1 MDFRERKNI
10 SFSTLIVS
18 EGKRVEGLKRAIL
31 KRGKIYPNN
40 LLKVDS
46 FINHQ
51 IDPELMQEIGKEFA
65 HYFEK
70 YQPTKV
76 VTIESSGIAPALM
89 AALSLQV
96 PLVFA
101 KKTLPSTLMKDDV
114 YSADVFSFT
123 KNVVSKVVISQSLL
137 DKEERI
143 LIIDDFLANGEA
155 VLGLKKIIEQAG
167 ASVCGVG
174 ILIEKSFQSGRG
186 KLEEAGL
193 DVYSLARV
201 QSIENGEV
209 TFLA

>member
-1 MDFRERKNI
+1 M
-10 SFSTLIVS
+10 
-18 EGKRVEGLKRAIL
+18 EGLKRAIL

>member
-1 MDFRERKNI
+1 M
-10 SFSTLIVS
+10 
-18 EGKRVEGLKRAIL
+18 EGLKHAIL